1 MNHTPVMT
9 FNSCFCYPSPPDSI
23 ELVVAEEEACYGR
36 LTNMPTFAEMD
47 EMQKALQK
55 IDEEARANSNDAF
68 SEFELTSI

>member
-1 MNHTPVMT
+1 MNHTRVMT
-9 FNSCFCYPSPPDSI
+9 FKSCFCCQVLRNPI

-47 EMQKALQK
+47 EMQEALQK